1 MDYKKIRILYLSLY
15 SLSLFACL
23 LFFLNVIF
31 DMRSAYSNILLL
43 ISTLSF
49 IPGIV
54 FQLTYEEKYPTPS
67 KRKKIGWLIAVLAL
81 PLGLYGDLIL
91 DFILGLI

>member
-67 KRKKIGWLIAVLAL
+67 KRKKIGWLISGPLFILAL
-81 PLGLYGDLIL
+81 YADKIL
-91 DFILGLI
+91 NFISGLI